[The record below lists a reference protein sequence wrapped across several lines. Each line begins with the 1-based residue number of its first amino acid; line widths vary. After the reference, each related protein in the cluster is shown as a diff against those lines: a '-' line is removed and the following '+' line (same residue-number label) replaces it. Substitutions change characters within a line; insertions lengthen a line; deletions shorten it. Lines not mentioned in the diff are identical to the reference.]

1 MACLLQRY
9 SNKKHRLEE
18 MNDMMYMQSWRPAT
32 LPSLVALATTVTCRN
47 ACRLNGAWWAIT
59 AWSTFTL
66 QMYDNTVSDANPP
79 RKISTCKTLKSDL
92 LKGWRPHYAHEGD
105 ISARCPGDDPE
116 VLQLHSGFFEAAGQ
130 IVGGGHRHRALRH
143 TADWHLPTGS
153 PKDLSPRTHIRWCL
167 FDEWRQNDQNI
178 YVCLWFEYFKQRG
191 CVARRPLSPPCP
203 PPLLT
208 CTALRDSCLFSLRY
222 LQLSYVRYACWLS
235 LALPL
240 FFHKASSLVTCDLE

>member
-32 LPSLVALATTVTCRN
+32 LPSLVALATTVN
-47 ACRLNGAWWAIT
+47 ACRVNGAWWAIT

-105 ISARCPGDDPE
+105 ISVRCPGDDPE

-130 IVGGGHRHRALRH
+130 IVGGAQSTETHSWL
-143 TADWHLPTGS
+143 TS
-153 PKDLSPRTHIRWCL
+153 PHMITKRPFPPDTYSTMLIRWVETEWPEHLRL
-167 FDEWRQNDQNI
+167 FVVWVFQAKG
-178 YVCLWFEYFKQRG
+178 VCGQETTLT
-191 CVARRPLSPPCP
+191 PLP